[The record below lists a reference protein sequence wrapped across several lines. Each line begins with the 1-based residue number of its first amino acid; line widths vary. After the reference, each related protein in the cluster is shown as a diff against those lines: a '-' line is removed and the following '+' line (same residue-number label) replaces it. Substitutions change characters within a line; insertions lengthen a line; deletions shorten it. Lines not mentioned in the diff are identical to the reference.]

1 MSESERSYLEGPER
15 VRKKF
20 EIDLNAFIKMAA
32 LVLVVACLI
41 FSAKLLL
48 DYNDAVAEQKRK
60 QALIEEL
67 MLERDYLLYELECE
81 FDRDY
86 VIRVAREQ
94 LGLVLPNEITYLYGV
109 SSKPKG

>member
-1 MSESERSYLEGPER
+1 MT
-15 VRKKF
+15 
-20 EIDLNAFIKMAA
+20 A
-32 LVLVVACLI
+32 LVLVIACLI

-48 DYNDAVAEQKRK
+48 DYNEAVAEQKRK

-67 MLERDYLLYELECE
+67 TLERDYLLYELECE

-94 LGLVLPNEITYLYGV
+94 LGLVLPNEITYLYG
-109 SSKPKG
+109 SAAQPNK

>member
-1 MSESERSYLEGPER
+1 MSESERSLLEGEKR
-15 VRKKF
+15 QKKF

-32 LVLVVACLI
+32 LVLVIACLI

-48 DYNDAVAEQKRK
+48 DYNDAVEEQNRK
-60 QALIEEL
+60 QALLEEL
-67 MLERDYLLYELECE
+67 MLERDSLLYELECE

-94 LGLVLPNEITYLYGV
+94 LGLVLPNEITYLYGNAV
-109 SSKPKG
+109 QPKE

>member
-1 MSESERSYLEGPER
+1 MSESERNYLEGSGR
-15 VRKKF
+15 ARKKF
-20 EIDLNAFIKMAA
+20 EIDLNAFIKIAA

-48 DYNDAVAEQKRK
+48 DYNEAIDEQKRK
-60 QALIEEL
+60 QALLEEL
-67 MLERDYLLYELECE
+67 TLERDYLLYELECE

-94 LGLVLPNEITYLYGV
+94 LGLVLPNEITYLYG
-109 SSKPKG
+109 STIRPNK